1 MNYIYLHGFASSRHS
16 FKGSILRKRFAELGK
31 TLLTPDLNSDDFTHM
46 TPSSQ
51 LQVIATTCESVA
63 GDITL
68 LGSSMGGYLAALY
81 AENQPRVVRLVLL
94 APAFRF
100 VTRYAQRISEME
112 MNDWKNNGY
121 LDVYHYGYGE
131 MRRLHY
137 GIIEDARHYD
147 RMELRRKLPTLVIH
161 GLHDDTVPYQL
172 SIDYLGSNPDARLY
186 LLPSDHGMSTE
197 IAEIWIQIQQFLFVN
212 TLP

>member
-68 LGSSMGGYLAALY
+68 LGSSMVLITFPGQNLAVQGRPN
-81 AENQPRVVRLVLL
+81 E
-94 APAFRF
+94 
-100 VTRYAQRISEME
+100 
-112 MNDWKNNGY
+112 K
-121 LDVYHYGYGE
+121 
-131 MRRLHY
+131 
-137 GIIEDARHYD
+137 
-147 RMELRRKLPTLVIH
+147 
-161 GLHDDTVPYQL
+161 
-172 SIDYLGSNPDARLY
+172 
-186 LLPSDHGMSTE
+186 
-197 IAEIWIQIQQFLFVN
+197 
-212 TLP
+212 